1 MKKMMFLFLLF
12 ISLPITSL
20 AQQGKLAFDDV
31 IRSHQKIIIGN
42 NNEAIDNSKFISLE
56 EYLEN
61 RNETSFNPQNL
72 QKDYDALLDR
82 QNQGFTRKLP
92 ENWDKPNA
100 GLEIDEGTQ
109 ILAASSIPQSLN
121 KINASDILIYANG
134 ENPALNVAEAS
145 GDLYI
150 VFNTVDATYSA
161 YKMFYVY
168 KSIDNGQT

>member
-1 MKKMMFLFLLF
+1 MRKIMLLFLLF
-12 ISLPITSL
+12 ISLPLISQ
-20 AQQGKLAFDDV
+20 AQQRNLDDKLAFDGA

-42 NNEAIDNSKFISLE
+42 NNETIDDSKFISLE

-72 QKDYDALLDR
+72 QKDYDVLLDR

-109 ILAASSIPQSLN
+109 ILAAESIPKSLN

-134 ENPALNVAEAS
+134 EYPALNVAEAS

-150 VFNTVDATYSA
+150 VFNTINTAYSA
-161 YKMFYVY
+161 Y
-168 KSIDNGQT
+168 